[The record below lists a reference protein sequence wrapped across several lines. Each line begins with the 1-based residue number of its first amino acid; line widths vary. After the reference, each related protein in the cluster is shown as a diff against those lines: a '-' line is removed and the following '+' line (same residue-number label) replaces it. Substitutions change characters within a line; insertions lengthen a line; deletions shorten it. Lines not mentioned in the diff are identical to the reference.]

1 MKKKFLAWFNFPQ
14 WRNDFASMQQ
24 PLIGKILQRAM
35 CIFLFFF
42 PTLLVLQDLIKLFIM
57 DQTRG
62 YPFHMG
68 IVFCIFIAALI
79 FTFSLLSLALQK
91 SQVKWATSAFLFLL
105 VIAALFVRVVFCVYF
120 EPTPMNDFA
129 RSYGAAVNP
138 QEYSGLIT
146 RVPYYATYSLT
157 IRLFMK
163 LAGSTAVIVPM
174 LLQSVMGSLIPLFL
188 YFIVYKTIHSSLAA
202 GMAAAFYAFF
212 PPMIYLCACVTNEN
226 FAAFW
231 CAVGVLGLVYAW
243 DAEKSRNW
251 KHFFLFGFL
260 GVFSFVILVEFKPL
274 GIVFVVLF
282 FAFELLFRLIP
293 AAVHAIKTKNLRH
306 FLITVCF
313 SLLFVF
319 SFQLLNNVVFSVVKH
334 GISDYIGEPV
344 QDVYYG
350 ADSFAEIAYFG
361 LLLEGNGQWN
371 QEVLNKR
378 EALKAEYPIDQAHEI
393 MMNTIVQQFKDY
405 PEESLELL
413 RKKISISWSDSWE
426 YRYYATY
433 QEDASV
439 ADLSPNTYTILHNIS
454 NNYMLVMYLGI
465 LAYFVQKIFSHRFS
479 LSYMEGFIL
488 LFWGALFCIF
498 LILEANNR
506 YRSVFMP
513 ILCIFPAL
521 GYTQL
526 ATTVSTLYN
535 GKIKNRKAKGE
546 QL

>member
-1 MKKKFLAWFNFPQ
+1 MKKKFLAWLNFPQ
-14 WRNDFASMQQ
+14 WGEDFASMQQ
-24 PLIGKILQRAM
+24 PLAGKILQRAM
-35 CIFLFFF
+35 CIFLVFF
-42 PTLLVLQDLIKLFIM
+42 PTLLVLQDLIRLFIM

-62 YPFHMG
+62 YPFNMG
-68 IVFCIFIAALI
+68 VVFCIFIAALI
-79 FTFSLLSLALQK
+79 FAFSLLSLALQK
-91 SQVKWATSAFLFLL
+91 SQEKWATGVFLFLL

-120 EPTPMNDFA
+120 EPTQMNDFG
-129 RSYGAAVNP
+129 RSYAAAVNP
-138 QEYSGLIT
+138 HEYSTLMT
-146 RVPYYATYSLT
+146 EVPYYATYSLT

-163 LAGSTAVIVPM
+163 LAGTTAVIVPM

-188 YFIVYKTIHSSLAA
+188 YLIVYKTTRSSLAA
-202 GMAAAFYAFF
+202 GMAGAFYAFF

-231 CAVGVLGLVYAW
+231 CAVGVLGLVYTW

-251 KHFFLFGFL
+251 KRFFLFGFL
-260 GVFSFVILVEFKPL
+260 SVFSFVILVEYKPL

-282 FAFELLFRLIP
+282 FAFELLFRLLP
-293 AAVHAIKTKNLRH
+293 AAVHAVKTKSFRH
-306 FLITVCF
+306 FAITVCF

-319 SFQLLNNVVFSVVKH
+319 SFQLLNNAVFAVVKQ
-334 GISDYIGEPV
+334 GISSYIGKPA

-361 LLLEGNGQWN
+361 LLLEGNGHWS
-371 QEVLNKR
+371 QEVLDKR

-393 MMNTIVQQFKDY
+393 MIDTIVQQFKDY
-405 PEESLELL
+405 PKESLALL
-413 RKKISISWSDSWE
+413 RGKIFTSWSDSWE

-433 QEDASV
+433 QADGSS
-439 ADLSPNTYTILHNIS
+439 ADLSPNAYTILHNMS

-465 LAYFVQKIFSHRFS
+465 FAYFVQKIFSRRFS

-521 GYTQL
+521 GYAQL
-526 ATTVSTLYN
+526 ANTVSTLYN
-535 GKIKNRKAKGE
+535 CKFKKRKAKGE